1 MNENQATK
9 IHMMQKI
16 RPKIH
21 NTGYVLKRSQSLS
34 QNDMSVYLRVDS
46 NMDISVVMANLIVV
60 HNISNCK

>member
-1 MNENQATK
+1 
-9 IHMMQKI
+9 MMQKI

-21 NTGYVLKRSQSLS
+21 NIGYVLKRSQSLS

>member
-21 NTGYVLKRSQSLS
+21 NIGYVLKRSQSLS

-46 NMDISVVMANLIVV
+46 NMDISVLMANLIVV